1 MFDIG
6 IVIDCGCYER
16 GATML
21 CKKVSKK
28 DLPAWKIAV
37 GMADFLRHMSGPAS
51 APHFRSCSL
60 ILRCCLGC

>member
-28 DLPAWKIAV
+28 DLPAWKRE
-37 GMADFLRHMSGPAS
+37 GER
-51 APHFRSCSL
+51 
-60 ILRCCLGC
+60 